1 MVTAP
6 ARASITLPRVA
17 QTETIRLERTGG
29 LNRLLA
35 PSELWR
41 YRDVAVQI
49 AARDVKV
56 RYRQTVLGAAW
67 AVLQPVGT
75 MAVFAIFF
83 GRVAGIKSDGLPYW
97 LFSLAALVP
106 WTFFSTSL
114 LLGSDSMVSNSS
126 LVSKIYFPRIFIP
139 AGVAAAGLVD
149 LAIGIVIVVVAA
161 AVAGYPPSL
170 ELLAVPFLVVV
181 MVAAALGV
189 SSALSAANVRYR
201 DVRYVVPFA
210 AQLWLFVTPIA
221 YPSSLLHS
229 PWRSLSALNPMAGV
243 VEGFRWALLHHGA
256 APWGSMLISTASAA
270 VLLLAGVAYFSRVER
285 SFADLV

>member
-1 MVTAP
+1 MAG
-6 ARASITLPRVA
+6 S
-17 QTETIRLERTGG
+17 ETIRLERTHG
-29 LNRLLA
+29 LNRLFA

-75 MAVFAIFF
+75 MIVFTIFF
-83 GRVAGIKSDGLPYW
+83 GHVAGIASDGVPYW
-97 LFSLAALVP
+97 LFSLTALVP
-106 WTFFSTSL
+106 WTFFSTAL

-149 LAIGIVIVVVAA
+149 LAIGIVIVLVAA
-161 AVAGYPPSL
+161 AIAGYTPSV

-189 SSALSAANVRYR
+189 SSALSAVNVRYR

-210 AQLWLFVTPIA
+210 VQLWLFATPIA
-221 YPSSLLHS
+221 YPSSLLHE
-229 PWRSLSALNPMAGV
+229 PWRTLSALNPMAGV
-243 VEGFRWALLHHGA
+243 VEGFRWAVLRNVA
-256 APWGSMLISTASAA
+256 APWTMMLVSAGSAA
-270 VLLLAGVAYFSRVER
+270 VLLVLGMAYFSRVER